1 MVRSGEM
8 SPAQPTP
15 QPSRRPLI
23 LIVDDVQDIRDLYAE
38 YLANQGFRP
47 ELATNG
53 FEALSK
59 ATVMGPDVIVMDL
72 NLPELDGWEATRRLK
87 ANDLTRAIPVIA
99 LTGLSVGQSKAKAM
113 EAGCDGYLTKPCYP
127 DALADEIRRV
137 LRGWRRSH

>member
-1 MVRSGEM
+1 MGPAATTSSG
-8 SPAQPTP
+8 
-15 QPSRRPLI
+15 RRPLI
-23 LIVDDVQDIRDLYAE
+23 LIVDDMADIRDLYSV
-38 YLANQGFRP
+38 YLSKEGFHP
-47 ELATNG
+47 ECATNG

-99 LTGLSVGQSKAKAM
+99 LTGLSIAQSKAAAL
-113 EAGCDGYLTKPCYP
+113 EAGCDGFLTKPCYP
-127 DALADEIRRV
+127 DTLADEIRRV

>member
-1 MVRSGEM
+1 M
-8 SPAQPTP
+8 SPAQPTT
-15 QPSRRPLI
+15 QATRRPLI

-113 EAGCDGYLTKPCYP
+113 EAGCDGFLTKPCYP

>member
-1 MVRSGEM
+1 MAGS
-8 SPAQPTP
+8 T
-15 QPSRRPLI
+15 PLI
-23 LIVDDVQDIRDLYAE
+23 LIVDDMPDIREMYAE
-38 YLANQGFRP
+38 YLASQGFRP
-47 ELATNG
+47 EQAIDG

-87 ANDLTRAIPVIA
+87 ANGLTCSIPVIA
-99 LTGLSVGQSKAKAM
+99 LTGLSVHHSKAAAL
-113 EAGCDGYLTKPCYP
+113 EAGCDGFLTKPCYP

>member
-1 MVRSGEM
+1 MN
-8 SPAQPTP
+8 PARATP
-15 QPSRRPLI
+15 PPSRRPLI
-23 LIVDDVQDIRDLYAE
+23 LIVDDMPDICDMYAE
-38 YLANQGFRP
+38 YLAGQGFRP
-47 ELATNG
+47 EVASNG

-87 ANDLTRAIPVIA
+87 ANDLTRSIPVIA
-99 LTGLSVGQSKAKAM
+99 LTGLSVHHSKAAAL
-113 EAGCDGYLTKPCYP
+113 EAGCDGFLTKPCYP

>member
-1 MVRSGEM
+1 MNPDPA
-8 SPAQPTP
+8 SPSA
-15 QPSRRPLI
+15 SRRPLI
-23 LIVDDVQDIRDLYAE
+23 LIVDDMEDIRDLYAA
-38 YLANQGFRP
+38 YLSGEGFRP
-47 ELATNG
+47 EVATNG

-87 ANDLTRAIPVIA
+87 ANDLTRSIPVIA
-99 LTGLSVGQSKAKAM
+99 LTGLSVAHSKAAAL
-113 EAGCDGYLTKPCYP
+113 EAGCDGFLTKPCFP

>member
-1 MVRSGEM
+1 M
-8 SPAQPTP
+8 SPAPTT
-15 QPSRRPLI
+15 SAARRPLI
-23 LIVDDVQDIRDLYAE
+23 LIVDDMADIRDLYSL
-38 YLANQGFRP
+38 YLSKEGFHP
-47 ELATNG
+47 ECATNG

-99 LTGLSVGQSKAKAM
+99 LTGLAVGRSKAAAL
-113 EAGCDGYLTKPCYP
+113 EAGCDGFLTKPCYP
-127 DALADEIRRV
+127 DTLADEIRRV

>member
-1 MVRSGEM
+1 M
-8 SPAQPTP
+8 SPAHPTT
-15 QPSRRPLI
+15 QASRRPLI
-23 LIVDDVQDIRDLYAE
+23 LIVDDMQDIRDLYAE
-38 YLANQGFRP
+38 FLANQGFRP

-99 LTGLSVGQSKAKAM
+99 LTGLSVAQSKAKAL
-113 EAGCDGYLTKPCYP
+113 EAGCDGFLTKPCYP

>member
-1 MVRSGEM
+1 M
-8 SPAQPTP
+8 SPSQATIPP
-15 QPSRRPLI
+15 ARRPLI
-23 LIVDDVQDIRDLYAE
+23 LIVDDMADIRDLYAE
-38 YLANQGFRP
+38 YLKGQGFRP

-87 ANDLTRAIPVIA
+87 ANDLTRSIPVIA
-99 LTGLSVGQSKAKAM
+99 LTGLTVSHSKARAL
-113 EAGCDGYLTKPCYP
+113 EAGCDGFLTKPCYP

-137 LRGWRRSH
+137 LRGWRRNH

>member
-1 MVRSGEM
+1 M
-8 SPAQPTP
+8 SPAQPSASAT
-15 QPSRRPLI
+15 RRPLI
-23 LIVDDVQDIRDLYAE
+23 LIVDDMQDIRDLYSA
-38 YLANQGFRP
+38 YLSSQGFRP

-87 ANDLTRAIPVIA
+87 ANDLTRSIPVIA
-99 LTGLSVGQSKAKAM
+99 LTGLPVSHSKAKAL
-113 EAGCDGYLTKPCYP
+113 EAGCDGFLTKPCYP